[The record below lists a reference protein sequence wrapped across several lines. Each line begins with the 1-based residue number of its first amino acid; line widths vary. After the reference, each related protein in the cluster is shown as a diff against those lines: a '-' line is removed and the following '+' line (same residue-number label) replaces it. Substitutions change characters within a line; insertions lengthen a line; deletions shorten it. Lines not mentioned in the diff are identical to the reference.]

1 MQKEELNILDAVMAI
16 EQTVASLE
24 TIRRNESEMNNQ
36 VKASVEFA
44 KSFDQDP
51 EEDFRRKR
59 VRRMSRRHDYNPDT
73 AACIEFY
80 AHYRKLMIEVLDSLI
95 TEYKGNVQ
103 QCLENIQPLADVLQP
118 PITGVDQFEQAEEI
132 SKLFPPSDTVDPAC
146 LEAEFEIFGRSQ
158 DPFKSVHD
166 VCNLAYE
173 HKSIFSSIFK
183 VFKLLLTAPV
193 SVAKDVRTFS
203 KMKIIKNFLRS
214 TMSDERLE
222 DLIVLAA
229 EKDLTDKVDLDEA
242 LKVWASKKNRKLKIK
257 FSSLIISLQ

>member
-1 MQKEELNILDAVMAI
+1 MRGRSDALMAI
-16 EQTVASLE
+16 EETVASLE
-24 TIRRNESEMNNQ
+24 TIRRNELEMNNQ

-59 VRRMSRRHDYNPDT
+59 IV
-73 AACIEFY
+73 
-80 AHYRKLMIEVLDSLI
+80 
-95 TEYKGNVQ
+95 
-103 QCLENIQPLADVLQP
+103 
-118 PITGVDQFEQAEEI
+118 
-132 SKLFPPSDTVDPAC
+132 
-146 LEAEFEIFGRSQ
+146 GRSQ

-173 HKSIFSSIFK
+173 HKSIFPSIFK
-183 VFKLLLTAPV
+183 VLKLLFTAPV
-193 SVAKDVRTFS
+193 SVAKDERTFS
-203 KMKIIKNFLRS
+203 KMTIIKNFLRS

-242 LKVWASKKNRKLKIK
+242 LKVWASKKNRKLKTK
-257 FSSLIISLQ
+257 F

>member
-1 MQKEELNILDAVMAI
+1 
-16 EQTVASLE
+16 
-24 TIRRNESEMNNQ
+24 
-36 VKASVEFA
+36 
-44 KSFDQDP
+44 
-51 EEDFRRKR
+51 
-59 VRRMSRRHDYNPDT
+59 
-73 AACIEFY
+73 
-80 AHYRKLMIEVLDSLI
+80 MIEVLDSLI
-95 TEYKGNVQ
+95 TEYKENVQ
-103 QCLENIQPLADVLQP
+103 QCLEKIQPLTDVLQP
-118 PITGVDQFEQAEEI
+118 PIISVDFEQAEEI

-146 LEAEFEIFGRSQ
+146 LEAEFELLPQVVGRSQ

-173 HKSIFSSIFK
+173 HKSIFPSIFK
-183 VFKLLLTAPV
+183 VFKLLFTAPV
-193 SVAKDVRTFS
+193 SVAKDERTFS

-257 FSSLIISLQ
+257 F